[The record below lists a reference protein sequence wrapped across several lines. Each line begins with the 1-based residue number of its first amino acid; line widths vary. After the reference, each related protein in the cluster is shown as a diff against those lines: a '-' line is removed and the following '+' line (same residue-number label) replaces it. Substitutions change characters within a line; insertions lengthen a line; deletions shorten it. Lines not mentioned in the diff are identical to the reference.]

1 MRGLKKILI
10 FLGVIIMT
18 TLSLAGCSNE
28 DEVQKS
34 ISGFAK
40 DLNER
45 KFDNLYENISNK
57 SKEEISFEEFTD
69 RYKNIYSAINVED
82 IKVDVKEIDKDLNII
97 AYMSMNTIAG
107 KLDYDNLNINL
118 VKEDNRYKIIWDE
131 SLILPNMK
139 KGDLIRVK
147 NIKATRGKILDRND
161 EELAVDS
168 NVNSVYIHPEVFN
181 KNKIENI
188 DKVATILDISKEYI
202 EDTIKDKPSN
212 QLTHLLNVSRYEIDR
227 INNIKL
233 IEGISLKEE
242 VSRVY
247 KNSEAF
253 GNLIGYVG
261 NITKEE
267 LEKSKG
273 YSQTSKIGKAGLE
286 QIYEDKLRAI
296 DGVEIYLERGNEK
309 IEIAKTNPI
318 NGKDI
323 KLSIDSKLQDNIYN
337 ELKGDKGASI
347 VINPLNGEVLAMV
360 SSPSYNSNTLV
371 TYKTKEI
378 ANEWKNQNNIQFENR
393 ANNAY
398 SPGSTIKLITSS
410 IGLESGVINPN
421 EYMDIKGVSWQKD
434 SSWGDYS
441 VTRVKD
447 TKGPVNLYDAVKFS
461 DNIYFADK
469 TIKIGEKEY
478 IKGLKKFGIGEKIT
492 FEYPMQNSQ
501 ISNNGKLDNEILLG
515 DTGYGQGEILMT
527 PLDVVLYYSALVN
540 DGNIMVPRLVISE
553 NKESKVYKNAI
564 DKKYI
569 KELKKCFKGAIN
581 DEDSTGYLAKIEG
594 ENIMGKTG
602 TAEIKNSKDD
612 NSGIKNGWFVA
623 VNEDEPNI
631 AISMIVENINK
642 STSEYVVPKV
652 KNILNYYLGK

>member
-1 MRGLKKILI
+1 MGGLKKILI
-10 FLGVIIMT
+10 LLGVIIMI
-18 TLSLAGCSNE
+18 TLLFVGCSNE
-28 DEVQKS
+28 SEVKQIIDS
-34 ISGFAK
+34 FTK
-40 DLNER
+40 DLNDR
-45 KFDNLYENISNK
+45 KFDKLYENISIK
-57 SKEEISFEEFTD
+57 SKKEISYEEFTN
-69 RYKNIYSAINVED
+69 RYEKIYGSINARDINIKI
-82 IKVDVKEIDKDLNII
+82 KEIDKDLKIL
-97 AYMSMNTIAG
+97 ASMSINTIVG

-118 VKEDNRYKIIWDE
+118 VKEDDRYKILWDE

-139 KGDLIRVK
+139 KGDLVRVETK
-147 NIKATRGKILDRND
+147 KATRGKILDRND
-161 EELAVDS
+161 EELAIDS

-202 EDTIKDKPSN
+202 EDTIKDKPSS
-212 QLTHLLNVSRYEIDR
+212 QLVHLLNVSPYENDR
-227 INNIKL
+227 INNLKL
-233 IEGISLKEE
+233 IEGISIKEE

-247 KNSEAF
+247 KNSEAL
-253 GNLIGYVG
+253 GNLIGYIG

-286 QIYEDKLRAI
+286 QIYEDRLRAI
-296 DGVEIYLERGNEK
+296 DGVEAYLKRGNEK
-309 IEIAKTNPI
+309 IEIGKVNQR
-318 NGKDI
+318 NGEDI
-323 KLSIDSKLQDNIYN
+323 KLSIDSKLQDSIYN

-347 VINPLNGEVLAMV
+347 AINPLNGEVLAMV

-378 ANEWKNQNNIQFENR
+378 ANKWENQNNIQFENR
-393 ANNAY
+393 ANDSY

-421 EYMDIKGVSWQKD
+421 EYMDIKWESWQKD
-434 SSWGDYS
+434 SSWGNYS

-447 TKGPVNLYDAVKFS
+447 TKRPVNLYDAVKYS

-469 TIKIGEKEY
+469 AIKLGEEDY

-527 PLDVVLYYSALVN
+527 PLDVVLSYSALVN
-540 DGNIMVPRLVISE
+540 DGNIMIPRLVISE

-569 KELKKCFKGAIN
+569 EELKKCFKGAIN

-594 ENIMGKTG
+594 KNIMGKTG

-612 NSGIKNGWFVA
+612 NSGINNGWFVA
-623 VNEDEPNI
+623 VNEDDPKI

-652 KNILNYYLGK
+652 KNILNYYLN

>member
-1 MRGLKKILI
+1 MI
-10 FLGVIIMT
+10 
-18 TLSLAGCSNE
+18 TLLFVGCSNE
-28 DEVQKS
+28 SEVKQIIDS
-34 ISGFAK
+34 FTK
-40 DLNER
+40 DLNDR
-45 KFDNLYENISNK
+45 KFDKLYENISIK
-57 SKEEISFEEFTD
+57 SKKEISYEEFTN
-69 RYKNIYSAINVED
+69 RYEKIYGSINARDINIKI
-82 IKVDVKEIDKDLNII
+82 KEIDKDLKIL
-97 AYMSMNTIAG
+97 ASMSINTIVG

-118 VKEDNRYKIIWDE
+118 VKEDDRYKILWDE

-139 KGDLIRVK
+139 KGDLVRVETK
-147 NIKATRGKILDRND
+147 KATRGKILDRND
-161 EELAVDS
+161 EELAIDS

-202 EDTIKDKPSN
+202 EDTIKDKPSS
-212 QLTHLLNVSRYEIDR
+212 QLVHLLNVSPYENDR
-227 INNIKL
+227 INNLKL
-233 IEGISLKEE
+233 IEGISIKEE

-247 KNSEAF
+247 KNSEAL
-253 GNLIGYVG
+253 GNLIGYIG

-286 QIYEDKLRAI
+286 QIYEDRLRAI
-296 DGVEIYLERGNEK
+296 DGVEAYLKRGNEK
-309 IEIAKTNPI
+309 IEIGKVNQR
-318 NGKDI
+318 NGEDI
-323 KLSIDSKLQDNIYN
+323 KLSIDSKLQDSIYN

-347 VINPLNGEVLAMV
+347 AINPLNGEVLAMV

-378 ANEWKNQNNIQFENR
+378 ANKWENQNNIQFENR
-393 ANNAY
+393 ANDSY

-421 EYMDIKGVSWQKD
+421 EYMDIKGESWQKD
-434 SSWGDYS
+434 SSWGNYS

-447 TKGPVNLYDAVKFS
+447 TKRPVNVYDAVKYS

-469 TIKIGEKEY
+469 AIKLGEEDY

-527 PLDVVLYYSALVN
+527 PLDVVLSYSALVN
-540 DGNIMVPRLVISE
+540 NGNIMIPRLVISE

-569 KELKKCFKGAIN
+569 EELKKCFKGAIN

-594 ENIMGKTG
+594 KNIMGKTG

-612 NSGIKNGWFVA
+612 NSGINNGWFVA
-623 VNEDEPNI
+623 VNEDDPKI

-652 KNILNYYLGK
+652 KNILNYYLN

>member
-1 MRGLKKILI
+1 MGGLKKILI
-10 FLGVIIMT
+10 LLGVIIMI
-18 TLSLAGCSNE
+18 TLLFVGCSNE
-28 DEVQKS
+28 SEVKQIIDS
-34 ISGFAK
+34 FTK
-40 DLNER
+40 DLNDR
-45 KFDNLYENISNK
+45 KFDKLYENISIK
-57 SKEEISFEEFTD
+57 SKKEISYEEFTN
-69 RYKNIYSAINVED
+69 RYEKIYGSINARDINIKI
-82 IKVDVKEIDKDLNII
+82 KEIDKDLKIL
-97 AYMSMNTIAG
+97 ASMSINTIVG

-118 VKEDNRYKIIWDE
+118 VKEDDRYKILWDE

-139 KGDLIRVK
+139 KGDLVRVETK
-147 NIKATRGKILDRND
+147 KATRGKILDRND
-161 EELAVDS
+161 EELAIDS

-202 EDTIKDKPSN
+202 EDTIKDKPSS
-212 QLTHLLNVSRYEIDR
+212 QLVHLLNVSPYENDR
-227 INNIKL
+227 INNLKL
-233 IEGISLKEE
+233 IEGISIKEE

-247 KNSEAF
+247 KNSEAL
-253 GNLIGYVG
+253 GNLIGYIG
-261 NITKEE
+261 NITKEA

-286 QIYEDKLRAI
+286 QIYEDRLRAI
-296 DGVEIYLERGNEK
+296 DGVEAYLKRGNEK
-309 IEIAKTNPI
+309 IEIGKVNQR
-318 NGKDI
+318 NGEDI

-347 VINPLNGEVLAMV
+347 AINPLNGEVLAMV

-378 ANEWKNQNNIQFENR
+378 ANKWENQNNIQFENR
-393 ANNAY
+393 ANDSY

-410 IGLESGVINPN
+410 IGLEGGVINPN
-421 EYMDIKGVSWQKD
+421 EYMDIKGESWQKD

-447 TKGPVNLYDAVKFS
+447 TKRPVNLYDAVKYS

-469 TIKIGEKEY
+469 AIKLGEEDY

-527 PLDVVLYYSALVN
+527 PLDVVLSYSALVN
-540 DGNIMVPRLVISE
+540 DGNIMIPRLVISE
-553 NKESKVYKNAI
+553 NKKSKLYKNAI

-569 KELKKCFKGAIN
+569 EELKKCFKGAIN
-581 DEDSTGYLAKIEG
+581 DEDSTGYFAKIEG
-594 ENIMGKTG
+594 KNIMGKTG

-612 NSGIKNGWFVA
+612 NSGINNGWFVA
-623 VNEDEPNI
+623 VNEDDPKI
-631 AISMIVENINK
+631 AISMIIENINK

-652 KNILNYYLGK
+652 KNILNYYLN

>member
-1 MRGLKKILI
+1 MGGLKKILI
-10 FLGVIIMT
+10 LLGGIIMT
-18 TLSLAGCSNE
+18 TLLFVGCS
-28 DEVQKS
+28 DESEVKQS
-34 ISGFAK
+34 IDSFTK
-40 DLNER
+40 DLNDR
-45 KFDNLYENISNK
+45 KFEKLYENISSK
-57 SKEEISFEEFTD
+57 SKKEISYEEFTN
-69 RYKNIYSAINVED
+69 RYEKIYGSINARDINIKI
-82 IKVDVKEIDKDLNII
+82 KEIDKDLKIL
-97 AYMSMNTIAG
+97 ASMSINTIVG

-118 VKEDNRYKIIWDE
+118 VKEDDRYKILWDE

-139 KGDLIRVK
+139 KGDLVRVETK
-147 NIKATRGKILDRND
+147 KATRGKILDRND
-161 EELAVDS
+161 EELAIDS
-168 NVNSVYIHPEVFN
+168 NVSSVYIHPEVFN

-202 EDTIKDKPSN
+202 ENTIKDKPSS
-212 QLTHLLNVSRYEIDR
+212 QLVHLLNVSPYENDR
-227 INNIKL
+227 INNLKL
-233 IEGISLKEE
+233 IEGISVKKE

-253 GNLIGYVG
+253 GNLIGYIG

-296 DGVEIYLERGNEK
+296 DGVEIYLKRGNEK
-309 IEIAKTNPI
+309 IEIGKVNQK
-318 NGKDI
+318 NGEDI

-337 ELKGDKGASI
+337 ELKEDKGASI
-347 VINPLNGEVLAMV
+347 AINPLNGEVLAMV

-378 ANEWKNQNNIQFENR
+378 ANKWENQNNIQFENR
-393 ANNAY
+393 ANDSY

-410 IGLESGVINPN
+410 IGLEGGVINPN
-421 EYMDIKGVSWQKD
+421 EYIDIKGKSWQKD

-447 TKGPVNLYDAVKFS
+447 TKGPVNLYDAVKYS

-469 TIKIGEKEY
+469 AIKIGEEDY

-527 PLDVVLYYSALVN
+527 PLDVVLSYSALVN
-540 DGNIMVPRLVISE
+540 DGNIMIPRLVISE

-569 KELKKCFKGAIN
+569 EELKKCFKGSIN
-581 DEDSTGYLAKIEG
+581 DENSTGYLAKIEG
-594 ENIMGKTG
+594 KNIMGKTG

-612 NSGIKNGWFVA
+612 NRGINNGWFVA
-623 VNEDEPNI
+623 VNEDDPKI
-631 AISMIVENINK
+631 AISMIIENINK

-652 KNILNYYLGK
+652 KNILNYYLD

>member
-1 MRGLKKILI
+1 MGGLKKILI
-10 FLGVIIMT
+10 LLGVIIMI
-18 TLSLAGCSNE
+18 TLLFVGCSNE
-28 DEVQKS
+28 SEVKQIIDS
-34 ISGFAK
+34 FTK
-40 DLNER
+40 DLNDR
-45 KFDNLYENISNK
+45 KFDKLYENISIK
-57 SKEEISFEEFTD
+57 SKKEISYEEFTN
-69 RYKNIYSAINVED
+69 RYEKIYGSINARDINIKI
-82 IKVDVKEIDKDLNII
+82 KEIDKDLKIL
-97 AYMSMNTIAG
+97 ASMSINTIVG

-118 VKEDNRYKIIWDE
+118 VKEDDRYKILWDE

-139 KGDLIRVK
+139 KGDLVRVETK
-147 NIKATRGKILDRND
+147 KATRGKILDRND
-161 EELAVDS
+161 EELAIDS

-202 EDTIKDKPSN
+202 EDTIKDKPSS
-212 QLTHLLNVSRYEIDR
+212 QLVHLLNVSPYENDR
-227 INNIKL
+227 INNLKL
-233 IEGISLKEE
+233 IEGISIKEE

-247 KNSEAF
+247 KNSEAL
-253 GNLIGYVG
+253 GNLIGYIG

-286 QIYEDKLRAI
+286 QIYEDRLRAI
-296 DGVEIYLERGNEK
+296 DGVEAYLKRGNEK
-309 IEIAKTNPI
+309 IEIGKVNQR
-318 NGKDI
+318 NGEDI
-323 KLSIDSKLQDNIYN
+323 KLSIDSKLQDSIYN

-347 VINPLNGEVLAMV
+347 AINPLNGEVLAMV

-378 ANEWKNQNNIQFENR
+378 ANKWENQNNIQFENR
-393 ANNAY
+393 ANDSY

-421 EYMDIKGVSWQKD
+421 EYMDIKGESWQKD
-434 SSWGDYS
+434 SSWGNYS

-447 TKGPVNLYDAVKFS
+447 TKRPVNLYDAVKYS

-469 TIKIGEKEY
+469 AIKLGEEDY

-527 PLDVVLYYSALVN
+527 PLDVVLSYSALVN
-540 DGNIMVPRLVISE
+540 DGNIMIPRLVISE

-569 KELKKCFKGAIN
+569 EELKKCFKGAIN

-594 ENIMGKTG
+594 KNIMGKTG

-612 NSGIKNGWFVA
+612 NSGINNGWFVA
-623 VNEDEPNI
+623 VNEDDPKI

-652 KNILNYYLGK
+652 KNILNYYLN

>member
-1 MRGLKKILI
+1 MGGLKKILI
-10 FLGVIIMT
+10 LLGVIIMI
-18 TLSLAGCSNE
+18 TLLFVGCSNE
-28 DEVQKS
+28 SEVKQIIDS
-34 ISGFAK
+34 FTK
-40 DLNER
+40 DLNDR
-45 KFDNLYENISNK
+45 KFDKLYENISIK
-57 SKEEISFEEFTD
+57 SKKVISYEEFTN
-69 RYKNIYSAINVED
+69 RYEKIYGSINARDINIKI
-82 IKVDVKEIDKDLNII
+82 KEIDKDLKIL
-97 AYMSMNTIAG
+97 ASMSINTIVG
-107 KLDYDNLNINL
+107 KLDYDNFNINL
-118 VKEDNRYKIIWDE
+118 VKEDDRYKILWDE

-139 KGDLIRVK
+139 KGDLVRVETK
-147 NIKATRGKILDRND
+147 KATRGKILDRND
-161 EELAVDS
+161 EELAIDS
-168 NVNSVYIHPEVFN
+168 NVSSVYIHPEVFN

-202 EDTIKDKPSN
+202 EDTIKDKPSS
-212 QLTHLLNVSRYEIDR
+212 QLVHLLNVSPYENDR
-227 INNIKL
+227 INNLKL
-233 IEGISLKEE
+233 IEGISIKEE

-247 KNSEAF
+247 KNSEAL
-253 GNLIGYVG
+253 GNLIGYIG

-286 QIYEDKLRAI
+286 QIYEDRLRAI
-296 DGVEIYLERGNEK
+296 DGVEAYLKRGNEK
-309 IEIAKTNPI
+309 IEIGKVNQR
-318 NGKDI
+318 NGEDI
-323 KLSIDSKLQDNIYN
+323 KLSIDSKLQDSIYN

-347 VINPLNGEVLAMV
+347 AINPLNGEVLAMV

-378 ANEWKNQNNIQFENR
+378 ANKWENQNNIQFENR
-393 ANNAY
+393 ANDSY

-421 EYMDIKGVSWQKD
+421 EYMDIKGESWQKD
-434 SSWGDYS
+434 SSWGNYR

-447 TKGPVNLYDAVKFS
+447 TKRPVNLYDAVKYS
-461 DNIYFADK
+461 DNIYFVDK
-469 TIKIGEKEY
+469 AIKLGEEDY

-527 PLDVVLYYSALVN
+527 PLDVVLSYSALVN
-540 DGNIMVPRLVISE
+540 DGNIMIPRLVISE

-569 KELKKCFKGAIN
+569 EELKKCFKGAIN

-594 ENIMGKTG
+594 KNIMGKTG

-612 NSGIKNGWFVA
+612 NSGINNGWFVA
-623 VNEDEPNI
+623 VNEDDPKI

-652 KNILNYYLGK
+652 KNILNYYLN

>member
-1 MRGLKKILI
+1 LIL
-10 FLGVIIMT
+10 LGVIIMI
-18 TLSLAGCSNE
+18 TLLFVGCSNE
-28 DEVQKS
+28 SEVKQIIDS
-34 ISGFAK
+34 FTK
-40 DLNER
+40 DLNDR
-45 KFDNLYENISNK
+45 KFDKLYENISIK
-57 SKEEISFEEFTD
+57 SKKEISYEEFTN
-69 RYKNIYSAINVED
+69 RYEKIYGSINARDINIKI
-82 IKVDVKEIDKDLNII
+82 KEIDKDLKIL
-97 AYMSMNTIAG
+97 ASMSINTIVG

-118 VKEDNRYKIIWDE
+118 VKEDDRYKILWDE

-139 KGDLIRVK
+139 KGDLVRVETK
-147 NIKATRGKILDRND
+147 KATRGKILDRND
-161 EELAVDS
+161 EELAIDS

-202 EDTIKDKPSN
+202 EDTIKDKPSS
-212 QLTHLLNVSRYEIDR
+212 QLVHLLNVSPYENDR
-227 INNIKL
+227 INNLKL
-233 IEGISLKEE
+233 IEGISIKEE

-247 KNSEAF
+247 KNSEAL
-253 GNLIGYVG
+253 GNLIGYIG

-286 QIYEDKLRAI
+286 QIYEDRLRAI
-296 DGVEIYLERGNEK
+296 DGVEAYLKRGNEK
-309 IEIAKTNPI
+309 IEIGKVNQR
-318 NGKDI
+318 NGEDI
-323 KLSIDSKLQDNIYN
+323 KLSIDSKLQDSIYN

-347 VINPLNGEVLAMV
+347 AINPLNGEVLAMV

-378 ANEWKNQNNIQFENR
+378 ANKWENQNNIQFENR
-393 ANNAY
+393 ANDSY

-421 EYMDIKGVSWQKD
+421 EYMDIKGESWQKD
-434 SSWGDYS
+434 SSWGNYS

-447 TKGPVNLYDAVKFS
+447 TKRPVNVYDAVKYS

-469 TIKIGEKEY
+469 AIKLGEEDY

-527 PLDVVLYYSALVN
+527 PLDVVLSYSALVN
-540 DGNIMVPRLVISE
+540 NGNIMIPRLVISE

-569 KELKKCFKGAIN
+569 EELKKCFKGAIN

-594 ENIMGKTG
+594 KNIMGKTG

-612 NSGIKNGWFVA
+612 NSGINNGWFVA
-623 VNEDEPNI
+623 VNEDDPKI

-652 KNILNYYLGK
+652 KNILNYYLN

>member
-1 MRGLKKILI
+1 M
-10 FLGVIIMT
+10 
-18 TLSLAGCSNE
+18 
-28 DEVQKS
+28 
-34 ISGFAK
+34 
-40 DLNER
+40 
-45 KFDNLYENISNK
+45 
-57 SKEEISFEEFTD
+57 
-69 RYKNIYSAINVED
+69 
-82 IKVDVKEIDKDLNII
+82 
-97 AYMSMNTIAG
+97 
-107 KLDYDNLNINL
+107 
-118 VKEDNRYKIIWDE
+118 
-131 SLILPNMK
+131 
-139 KGDLIRVK
+139 
-147 NIKATRGKILDRND
+147 
-161 EELAVDS
+161 
-168 NVNSVYIHPEVFN
+168 
-181 KNKIENI
+181 
-188 DKVATILDISKEYI
+188 
-202 EDTIKDKPSN
+202 
-212 QLTHLLNVSRYEIDR
+212 
-227 INNIKL
+227 
-233 IEGISLKEE
+233 
-242 VSRVY
+242 SRVY

-253 GNLIGYVG
+253 GNLIGYIG

-296 DGVEIYLERGNEK
+296 DGVEIYLKRGNEK
-309 IEIAKTNPI
+309 IEIGKVNQK
-318 NGKDI
+318 NGEDI

-337 ELKGDKGASI
+337 ELKEDKGASI
-347 VINPLNGEVLAMV
+347 AINPLNGEVLAMV

-378 ANEWKNQNNIQFENR
+378 ANKWENQNNIQFENR
-393 ANNAY
+393 ANDSY

-410 IGLESGVINPN
+410 IGLEGGVINPN
-421 EYMDIKGVSWQKD
+421 EYIDIKGKSWQKD

-447 TKGPVNLYDAVKFS
+447 TKGPVNLYDAVKYS

-469 TIKIGEKEY
+469 AIKIGEEDY

-527 PLDVVLYYSALVN
+527 PLDVVLSYSALVN
-540 DGNIMVPRLVISE
+540 DGNIMIPRLVISE

-569 KELKKCFKGAIN
+569 EELKKCFKGSIN
-581 DEDSTGYLAKIEG
+581 DENSTGYLAKIEG
-594 ENIMGKTG
+594 KNIMGKTG

-612 NSGIKNGWFVA
+612 NRGINNGWFVA
-623 VNEDEPNI
+623 VNEDDPKI
-631 AISMIVENINK
+631 AISMIIENINK

-652 KNILNYYLGK
+652 KNILNYYLD

>member
-1 MRGLKKILI
+1 MGGLKKILI
-10 FLGVIIMT
+10 LLGVIIMI
-18 TLSLAGCSNE
+18 TLLFVGCSNE
-28 DEVQKS
+28 SEVKQIIDS
-34 ISGFAK
+34 FTK
-40 DLNER
+40 DLNDR
-45 KFDNLYENISNK
+45 KFDKLYENISIK
-57 SKEEISFEEFTD
+57 SKKEISYEEFTN
-69 RYKNIYSAINVED
+69 RYEKIYGSINARDINIKI
-82 IKVDVKEIDKDLNII
+82 KEIDKDLKIL
-97 AYMSMNTIAG
+97 ASMSINTIVG

-118 VKEDNRYKIIWDE
+118 VKEDDRYKILWDE

-139 KGDLIRVK
+139 KGDLVRVETK
-147 NIKATRGKILDRND
+147 KATRGKILDRND
-161 EELAVDS
+161 EELAIDS

-202 EDTIKDKPSN
+202 EDTIKDKPSS
-212 QLTHLLNVSRYEIDR
+212 QLVHLLNVSPYENDR
-227 INNIKL
+227 INNLKL
-233 IEGISLKEE
+233 IEGISIKEE

-247 KNSEAF
+247 KNSEAL
-253 GNLIGYVG
+253 GNLIGYIG

-286 QIYEDKLRAI
+286 QIYEDRLRAI
-296 DGVEIYLERGNEK
+296 DGVEAYLKRGNEK
-309 IEIAKTNPI
+309 IEIGKVNQR
-318 NGKDI
+318 NGEDI
-323 KLSIDSKLQDNIYN
+323 KLSIDSKLQDSIYN

-347 VINPLNGEVLAMV
+347 AINPLNGEVLAMV

-378 ANEWKNQNNIQFENR
+378 ANKWETQNNIQFENR
-393 ANNAY
+393 ANDSY

-421 EYMDIKGVSWQKD
+421 EYMDIKGESWQKD
-434 SSWGDYS
+434 SSWGNYS

-447 TKGPVNLYDAVKFS
+447 TKRPVNLYDAVKYS

-469 TIKIGEKEY
+469 AIKLGEEDY

-527 PLDVVLYYSALVN
+527 PLDVVLSYSALVN
-540 DGNIMVPRLVISE
+540 DGNIMIPRLVISE

-569 KELKKCFKGAIN
+569 EELKKCFKGAIN

-594 ENIMGKTG
+594 KNIMGKTG

-612 NSGIKNGWFVA
+612 NSGINNGWFVA
-623 VNEDEPNI
+623 VNEDDPKI

-652 KNILNYYLGK
+652 KNILNYYLN

>member
-1 MRGLKKILI
+1 MGGLKKILI
-10 FLGVIIMT
+10 LLGVIIMI
-18 TLSLAGCSNE
+18 TLLFVGCSNE
-28 DEVQKS
+28 SEVKQIIDS
-34 ISGFAK
+34 FTK
-40 DLNER
+40 DLNDR
-45 KFDNLYENISNK
+45 KFDKLYENISIK
-57 SKEEISFEEFTD
+57 SKKEISYEEFTN
-69 RYKNIYSAINVED
+69 RYEKIYGSINARDINIKI
-82 IKVDVKEIDKDLNII
+82 KEIDKDLKIL
-97 AYMSMNTIAG
+97 ASMSINTIVG

-118 VKEDNRYKIIWDE
+118 VKEDDRYKILWDE

-139 KGDLIRVK
+139 KGDLVRVETK
-147 NIKATRGKILDRND
+147 KATRGKILDRND
-161 EELAVDS
+161 EELAIDS

-202 EDTIKDKPSN
+202 EDTIKDKPSS
-212 QLTHLLNVSRYEIDR
+212 QLVHLLNVSPYENDR
-227 INNIKL
+227 INNLKL
-233 IEGISLKEE
+233 IEGISIKEE

-247 KNSEAF
+247 KNSEAL
-253 GNLIGYVG
+253 GNLIGYIG

-286 QIYEDKLRAI
+286 QIYEDRLRAI
-296 DGVEIYLERGNEK
+296 DGVEAYLKRGNEK
-309 IEIAKTNPI
+309 IEIGKVNQR
-318 NGKDI
+318 NGEDI
-323 KLSIDSKLQDNIYN
+323 KLSIDSKLQDSIYN

-347 VINPLNGEVLAMV
+347 AINPLNGEVLAMV

-378 ANEWKNQNNIQFENR
+378 ANKWENQNNIQFENR
-393 ANNAY
+393 ANDSY

-421 EYMDIKGVSWQKD
+421 EYMDIKGESWQKD
-434 SSWGDYS
+434 SSWGNYS

-447 TKGPVNLYDAVKFS
+447 TKRPVNVYDAVKYS

-469 TIKIGEKEY
+469 AIKLGEEDY

-527 PLDVVLYYSALVN
+527 PLDVVLSYSALVN
-540 DGNIMVPRLVISE
+540 NGNIMIPRLVISE

-569 KELKKCFKGAIN
+569 EELKKCFKGAIN

-594 ENIMGKTG
+594 KNIMGKTG

-612 NSGIKNGWFVA
+612 NSGINNGWFVA
-623 VNEDEPNI
+623 VNEDDPKI

-652 KNILNYYLGK
+652 KNILNYYLN

>member
-1 MRGLKKILI
+1 MGGLKKILI
-10 FLGVIIMT
+10 LLGVIIMI
-18 TLSLAGCSNE
+18 TLLFVGCSNE
-28 DEVQKS
+28 SEVKQIIDS
-34 ISGFAK
+34 FTK
-40 DLNER
+40 DLNDR
-45 KFDNLYENISNK
+45 KFDKLYENISIK
-57 SKEEISFEEFTD
+57 SKKVISYEEFTN
-69 RYKNIYSAINVED
+69 RYEKIYGSINARDINIKI
-82 IKVDVKEIDKDLNII
+82 KEIDKDLKIL
-97 AYMSMNTIAG
+97 ASMSINTIVG
-107 KLDYDNLNINL
+107 KLDYDNFNINL
-118 VKEDNRYKIIWDE
+118 VKEDDRYKILWDE

-139 KGDLIRVK
+139 KGDLVRVETK
-147 NIKATRGKILDRND
+147 KATRGKILDRND
-161 EELAVDS
+161 EELAIDS
-168 NVNSVYIHPEVFN
+168 NVSSVYIHPEVFN

-202 EDTIKDKPSN
+202 EDTIKDKPSS
-212 QLTHLLNVSRYEIDR
+212 QLVHLLNVSPYENDR
-227 INNIKL
+227 INNLKL
-233 IEGISLKEE
+233 IEGISIKEE

-247 KNSEAF
+247 KNSEAL
-253 GNLIGYVG
+253 GNLIGYIG

-286 QIYEDKLRAI
+286 QIYEDRLRAI
-296 DGVEIYLERGNEK
+296 DGVEAYLKRGNEK
-309 IEIAKTNPI
+309 IEIGKVNQR
-318 NGKDI
+318 NGEDI
-323 KLSIDSKLQDNIYN
+323 KLSIDSKLQDSIYN

-347 VINPLNGEVLAMV
+347 AINPLNGEVLAMV

-378 ANEWKNQNNIQFENR
+378 ANKWENQNNIQFENR
-393 ANNAY
+393 ANDSY

-421 EYMDIKGVSWQKD
+421 EYMDIKGESWQKD
-434 SSWGDYS
+434 SSWGNYR

-447 TKGPVNLYDAVKFS
+447 TKRPVNLYDAVKYS

-469 TIKIGEKEY
+469 AIKLGEEDY

-527 PLDVVLYYSALVN
+527 PLDVVLSYSALVN
-540 DGNIMVPRLVISE
+540 DGNIMIPRLVISE

-569 KELKKCFKGAIN
+569 EELKKCFKGAIN
-581 DEDSTGYLAKIEG
+581 DEDSTGYLTKIEG
-594 ENIMGKTG
+594 KNIMGKTG

-612 NSGIKNGWFVA
+612 NSGINNGWFVA
-623 VNEDEPNI
+623 VNEDDPKI

-652 KNILNYYLGK
+652 KNILNYYLN

>member
-1 MRGLKKILI
+1 MGGLKKILI
-10 FLGVIIMT
+10 LLGVIIMI
-18 TLSLAGCSNE
+18 TLLFVGCSNE
-28 DEVQKS
+28 SEVKQIIDS
-34 ISGFAK
+34 FTK
-40 DLNER
+40 DLNDR
-45 KFDNLYENISNK
+45 KFDKLYENISIK
-57 SKEEISFEEFTD
+57 SKKEISYEEFTN
-69 RYKNIYSAINVED
+69 RYEKIYGSINARDINIKI
-82 IKVDVKEIDKDLNII
+82 KEIDKDLKIL
-97 AYMSMNTIAG
+97 ASMSINTIVG

-118 VKEDNRYKIIWDE
+118 VKEDDRYKILWDE

-139 KGDLIRVK
+139 KGDLVRVETK
-147 NIKATRGKILDRND
+147 KATRGKILDRND
-161 EELAVDS
+161 EELAIDS

-202 EDTIKDKPSN
+202 EDTIKDKPSS
-212 QLTHLLNVSRYEIDR
+212 QLVHLLNVSPYENDR
-227 INNIKL
+227 INNLKL
-233 IEGISLKEE
+233 IEGISIKEE

-247 KNSEAF
+247 KNSEAL
-253 GNLIGYVG
+253 GNLIGYIG

-286 QIYEDKLRAI
+286 QIYEDRLRAI
-296 DGVEIYLERGNEK
+296 DGVEAYLKRGNEK
-309 IEIAKTNPI
+309 IEIGKVNQR
-318 NGKDI
+318 NGEDI
-323 KLSIDSKLQDNIYN
+323 KLSIDSKLQDSIYN

-347 VINPLNGEVLAMV
+347 AINPLNGEVLAMV

-378 ANEWKNQNNIQFENR
+378 ANKWENQNNIQFENR
-393 ANNAY
+393 ANDSY

-421 EYMDIKGVSWQKD
+421 EYMDIKGESWQKD
-434 SSWGDYS
+434 SSWGNYS

-447 TKGPVNLYDAVKFS
+447 TKRPVNLYDAVKYS

-469 TIKIGEKEY
+469 AIKLGEEDY

-527 PLDVVLYYSALVN
+527 PLDVVLSYSALVN
-540 DGNIMVPRLVISE
+540 DGNIMIPRLVISE

-569 KELKKCFKGAIN
+569 EELKKCFKGAIN

-594 ENIMGKTG
+594 KNIMGKTG

-612 NSGIKNGWFVA
+612 NSGINNGWFVV
-623 VNEDEPNI
+623 VNEDDPKI

-652 KNILNYYLGK
+652 KNILNYYLN

>member
-10 FLGVIIMT
+10 LLGGIIMT
-18 TLSLAGCSNE
+18 TLLFVGCSGE
-28 DEVQKS
+28 GEVKQS
-34 ISGFAK
+34 IDSFTK
-40 DLNER
+40 DLNDK
-45 KFDNLYENISNK
+45 KFDKLYENISSK
-57 SKEEISFEEFTD
+57 SKKEISYEEFTN
-69 RYKNIYSAINVED
+69 RYEKIYGSINARDINIKI
-82 IKVDVKEIDKDLNII
+82 KEIDKDLKIL
-97 AYMSMNTIAG
+97 ASMSINTIVG
-107 KLDYDNLNINL
+107 KLDYDNFNINL
-118 VKEDNRYKIIWDE
+118 VKEDDRYKILWDE

-139 KGDLIRVK
+139 KGDLVRVETK
-147 NIKATRGKILDRND
+147 KATRGKILDRND
-161 EELAVDS
+161 EELAIDS
-168 NVNSVYIHPEVFN
+168 NVSSVYLHPEVFN

-202 EDTIKDKPSN
+202 ENTIKDKPSS
-212 QLTHLLNVSRYEIDR
+212 QLVHLLNVSPYENDR
-227 INNIKL
+227 INNLKL
-233 IEGISLKEE
+233 IEGISIKEE

-247 KNSEAF
+247 KNSEAL
-253 GNLIGYVG
+253 GNLIGYIG

-286 QIYEDKLRAI
+286 QIYEDRLRAI
-296 DGVEIYLERGNEK
+296 DGVEAYLKRGNEK
-309 IEIAKTNPI
+309 IEIGKVNQR
-318 NGKDI
+318 NGEDI
-323 KLSIDSKLQDNIYN
+323 KLSIDSKLQDSIYN

-347 VINPLNGEVLAMV
+347 AINPLNGEVLAMV

-378 ANEWKNQNNIQFENR
+378 ANKWENQNNIQFENR
-393 ANNAY
+393 ANDSY

-421 EYMDIKGVSWQKD
+421 EYMDIKGESWQKD
-434 SSWGDYS
+434 SSWGNYS

-447 TKGPVNLYDAVKFS
+447 TKRPVNLYDAVKYS

-469 TIKIGEKEY
+469 AIKLGEEDY
-478 IKGLKKFGIGEKIT
+478 IKGLKKFGIGEKII

-527 PLDVVLYYSALVN
+527 PLDVVLSYSALVN
-540 DGNIMVPRLVISE
+540 DGNIMIPRLVISE

-569 KELKKCFKGAIN
+569 EELKKCFKGAIN

-594 ENIMGKTG
+594 KNIMGKTG

-612 NSGIKNGWFVA
+612 NSGINNGWFVA
-623 VNEDEPNI
+623 VNEDDPKI

-652 KNILNYYLGK
+652 KNILNYYLN

>member
-1 MRGLKKILI
+1 MGGLKKILI
-10 FLGVIIMT
+10 LLGVIIMI
-18 TLSLAGCSNE
+18 TLLFVGCSNE
-28 DEVQKS
+28 SEVKQIIDS
-34 ISGFAK
+34 FTK
-40 DLNER
+40 DLNDR
-45 KFDNLYENISNK
+45 KFDKLYENISIK
-57 SKEEISFEEFTD
+57 SKKEISYEEFTN
-69 RYKNIYSAINVED
+69 RYEKIYGSINSRYINIKI
-82 IKVDVKEIDKDLNII
+82 KEIDKDLKIL
-97 AYMSMNTIAG
+97 ASMSINTIVG

-118 VKEDNRYKIIWDE
+118 VKEDDRYKILWDE

-139 KGDLIRVK
+139 KGDLVRVETK
-147 NIKATRGKILDRND
+147 KATRGKILDRND
-161 EELAVDS
+161 EELAIDS

-202 EDTIKDKPSN
+202 EDTIKDKPSS
-212 QLTHLLNVSRYEIDR
+212 QLVHLLNVSPYENDR
-227 INNIKL
+227 INNLKL
-233 IEGISLKEE
+233 IEGISIKEE

-247 KNSEAF
+247 KNSEAL
-253 GNLIGYVG
+253 GNLIGYIG

-286 QIYEDKLRAI
+286 QIYEDRLRAI
-296 DGVEIYLERGNEK
+296 DGVEAYLKRGNEK
-309 IEIAKTNPI
+309 IEIGKVNQR
-318 NGKDI
+318 NGEDI
-323 KLSIDSKLQDNIYN
+323 KLSIDSKLQDSIYN

-347 VINPLNGEVLAMV
+347 AINPLNGEVLAMV

-378 ANEWKNQNNIQFENR
+378 ANKWENQNNIQFENR
-393 ANNAY
+393 ANDSY

-421 EYMDIKGVSWQKD
+421 EYMDIKGESWQKD
-434 SSWGDYS
+434 SSWGNYS

-447 TKGPVNLYDAVKFS
+447 TKRPVNLYDAVKYS

-469 TIKIGEKEY
+469 AIKLGEEDY

-527 PLDVVLYYSALVN
+527 PLDVVLSYSALVN
-540 DGNIMVPRLVISE
+540 DGNIMIPRLVISE

-569 KELKKCFKGAIN
+569 EELKKCFKGAIN

-594 ENIMGKTG
+594 KNIMGKTG

-612 NSGIKNGWFVA
+612 NSGINNGWFVV
-623 VNEDEPNI
+623 VNEDDPKI

-652 KNILNYYLGK
+652 KNILNYYLN